1 MIGSRAMQVLAT
13 FVIQVLNLLCALVG
27 RLYRLLEF
35 ESRVRVHEFRVS
47 GAKINAKKL

>member
-1 MIGSRAMQVLAT
+1 MDGSRAMQVLAT
-13 FVIQVLNLLCALVG
+13 FVIQVLNLLCIVVG
-27 RLYRLLEF
+27 RPYRLLEF